1 MNAKHSLKTC
11 TPLYLKPP
19 GSIRSAG
26 YNALGNYEIRKEL
39 VAITTRKFFDSPGST
54 N

>member
-19 GSIRSAG
+19 ASIRRAE

-39 VAITTRKFFDSPGST
+39 VAITNKKIL
-54 N
+54 